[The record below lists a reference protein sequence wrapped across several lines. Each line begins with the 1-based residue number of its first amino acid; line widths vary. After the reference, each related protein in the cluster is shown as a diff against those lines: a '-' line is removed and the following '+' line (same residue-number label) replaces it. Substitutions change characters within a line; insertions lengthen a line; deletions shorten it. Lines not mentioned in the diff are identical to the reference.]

1 MEHPDSSSAPNEAA
15 MSLGAMAERL
25 EQQGARYLLD
35 GAAGWLQGRTM
46 YGGASSFIAYAA
58 ARRQFP
64 DLGPMRAG
72 QIGFIAPVGEQLQIE
87 AKMLRSGR
95 NVSHVETSI
104 TCDGALAHRAIWLF
118 GAPRES
124 NGAVAAPVARDV
136 IAPEEAEPL
145 GDHEFLPDFLA
156 RMETRRVLSEA
167 PQSGALRSESPRDA
181 VIRRWVR
188 LKERGGL
195 DPLGELIAIGD
206 TLPPGAMR
214 AMERRGPISS
224 INWALT
230 PLGDAPQTRDGWW
243 LLETATNHLG
253 HGFSSE
259 TLRMWNTDGCEV
271 MRGLQSVAVFG

>member
-1 MEHPDSSSAPNEAA
+1 MEHPENSSAPDEAA
-15 MSLGAMAERL
+15 MSLGAMAKRL
-25 EQQGARYLLD
+25 EQHGDRYLLD

-72 QIGFIAPVGEQLQIE
+72 QVGFIAPVGEQLEIE
-87 AKMLRSGR
+87 AKMLRGGR

-104 TCDGALAHRAIWLF
+104 TCEGALAHRAIWLF
-118 GAPRES
+118 GAAREA
-124 NGAVAAPVARDV
+124 NGAVAASVELEL

-145 GDHEFLPDFLA
+145 GDHEFLPDFLM
-156 RMETRRVLSEA
+156 RMDTRRVLSEA
-167 PQSGALRSESPRDA
+167 PQSEAPRDA

-206 TLPPGAMR
+206 TLPPAAMR

-259 TLRMWNTDGCEV
+259 TLRMWNTDGREV

>member
-1 MEHPDSSSAPNEAA
+1 MDTPDNTSTPDEAT
-15 MSLGAMAERL
+15 MSLGAMAARL
-25 EQQGARYLLD
+25 APVGDRFVLD

-46 YGGASSFIAYAA
+46 YGGASSFLAYAA
-58 ARRQFP
+58 ARRTFP
-64 DLGPMRAG
+64 ELGPLRAG
-72 QIGFIAPVGEQLQIE
+72 QVGFIAPVGEQLEIE

-95 NVSHVETSI
+95 NISHVETSLYCEG
-104 TCDGALAHRAIWLF
+104 TLAHRTMWLF
-118 GAPRES
+118 GPARDS
-124 NGAVAAPVARDV
+124 NGEVAPALELEL
-136 IAPEEAEPL
+136 IAPEEAPPL
-145 GDHEFLPDFLA
+145 GEHEFVPDFIL
-156 RMETRRVLSEA
+156 RMDVRRALPKEPADAA
-167 PQSGALRSESPRDA
+167 PRGA

-195 DPLGELIAIGD
+195 DPQGELIAIGD
-206 TLPPGAMR
+206 TLPPGSMR

-243 LLETATNHLG
+243 LLETSSNYMG

-259 TLRMWNTDGCEV
+259 TLRMWNTDGREV